1 MTAETTLFIFIL
13 LLYLAQ
19 CALFTY
25 GLLKARFDKD
35 PFFQPRV
42 SVVTAAR
49 NEEQNI
55 AACIESLTRLE
66 YPKNKLEIIIVDD
79 NSTDK
84 TSNIMR
90 GFADKHS
97 NVKALNGSR
106 TVGNLRGK
114 ANAIAQGIDVSSGEI
129 ILMTDADCV
138 VPPSWVQ
145 ATVQHYTDDIGVVA
159 GLTLLQPVG
168 WFAGM
173 QSLDWAYILA
183 VASATMAL
191 KNPLS
196 CIGNNFSFRR
206 EAYDEV
212 GGYRGIKFSV
222 TEDFALFKAI
232 TRSGRWGYRD
242 PLEKESLVFSK
253 ACGTLP
259 ELYRQKRRWGV
270 GGKDMPLSG
279 LMIMVI
285 AFCMHFFLIGGY
297 FFNLSLMFLLF
308 GFAVK
313 FLCDFI
319 LLSIPLIKSKQF
331 TQLKYFGLFEIYYM
345 LYVIILPFA
354 VFFGGKVS
362 WKGRKYKQ

>member
-1 MTAETTLFIFIL
+1 MTAETILFVFIL
-13 LLYLAQ
+13 LLYFAQ

-35 PFFQPRV
+35 PSFQPRV

-49 NEEQNI
+49 NEEHNI
-55 AACIESLTRLE
+55 GACIEALTQLD
-66 YPKNKLEIIIVDD
+66 YPKDKLEIIVVDD
-79 NSTDK
+79 NSTDA
-84 TSNIMR
+84 TANIIR
-90 GFADKHS
+90 SFADKHS
-97 NVKALNGSR
+97 NIKTLNGSR

-114 ANAIAQGIDVSSGEI
+114 ANAIAQGIDVSSGDI
-129 ILMTDADCV
+129 ILMTDADCI
-138 VPPSWVQ
+138 VPPSWVR
-145 ATVQHYTDDIGVVA
+145 TIVQHFTDDIGVVA
-159 GLTLLQPVG
+159 GLTLLQPAG

-196 CIGNNFSFRR
+196 CIGNNFSFRKK
-206 EAYDEV
+206 AYDEV

-232 TRSGRWGYRD
+232 TRSGRWGYRY

-253 ACGTLP
+253 ACRTIP

-270 GGKDMPLSG
+270 GGKDMPVSG

-285 AFCMHFFLIGGY
+285 AFCMHAFLIGGY
-297 FFNLSLMFLLF
+297 FFNLSLMLLLL
-308 GFAVK
+308 GFAAK
-313 FLCDFI
+313 FLCDFA
-319 LLSIPLIKSKQF
+319 LLSIPLAKSKQLG
-331 TQLKYFGLFEIYYM
+331 QLQYFGLFEIYYM

-354 VFFGGKVS
+354 VFFGGRVL
-362 WKGRKYKQ
+362 WKGRKY